1 MVPGKPTGAPVVF
14 SLLTELLRTRAIWKC
29 RCFFSRCFTD
39 KRTTFVISYGS
50 EQVQMNR
57 IRMFLQQSHQPLPTC
72 GQHHGTDLLGGE
84 WKPGPQDA
92 GAQRVWQDDP
102 GDWGWNEQWQRDC
115 KGSLTDLA
123 ESWWG
128 KPPTRQGVIPVHYF
142 CIFLFDP
149 WYPWRLLLSTQHFRC
164 RLHTWR
170 SLNLHKPCFMCSSA
184 RLHLDSIGSR
194 NGGGCGPEDGDTLMV
209 GCALNLPMKG
219 KSWFTFGAC
228 LWTDKATVYHI
239 RTVSTLYLD
248 WNTSISESWCP
259 FDRGLGNF
267 PSADVTFWGGV
278 IIEILV
284 ICLDE
289 HNIYQVR
296 MGTPEVYSNHGWSS
310 TRRFTAKVNL
320 TKKKQGSDWW
330 DSLEDGWDCCL
341 TALCQF
347 LMFCHVLSFRTSD
360 FSLFGRL
367 QLSSLRHAYMI

>member
-1 MVPGKPTGAPVVF
+1 MVGFPFSPFQWGAIQIIPTAIGRKKRTRRRF
-14 SLLTELLRTRAIWKC
+14 KRNSLSSRIACRRSSGRHPFLGCGGWCRVSQLVLPWCFLFWPNFRTRAIWKC

-39 KRTTFVISYGS
+39 KRTTFV

-102 GDWGWNEQWQRDC
+102 GDWGWNEQWQTDC
-115 KGSLTDLA
+115 KGSLTDLT

-149 WYPWRLLLSTQHFRC
+149 WCLLLELLSTQHFRC

-194 NGGGCGPEDGDTLMV
+194 NGGGCGGV
-209 GCALNLPMKG
+209 GCASNLPMKG

-239 RTVSTLYLD
+239 
-248 WNTSISESWCP
+248 
-259 FDRGLGNF
+259 
-267 PSADVTFWGGV
+267 
-278 IIEILV
+278 
-284 ICLDE
+284 
-289 HNIYQVR
+289 
-296 MGTPEVYSNHGWSS
+296 
-310 TRRFTAKVNL
+310 
-320 TKKKQGSDWW
+320 
-330 DSLEDGWDCCL
+330 
-341 TALCQF
+341 
-347 LMFCHVLSFRTSD
+347 
-360 FSLFGRL
+360 
-367 QLSSLRHAYMI
+367 